1 MTRIELDQYKNSII
15 HGNCLEWLSKFPD
28 QSFDLAI
35 MDPPYNLS
43 SGGNWKWDNSIIL
56 KGMGGN
62 WNKVMETWDSMP
74 IADYF
79 SFSLAWLTEI
89 KRLVKPEGSL
99 WIHGTYHN
107 IGIINF
113 CMQILELEIIN
124 EVIWFKRN
132 SFPNLSCRRLT
143 ASHET
148 ILWGH
153 TGRKKRNYRFNYEE
167 VKNKAYPEDMIKVL
181 GTQLRTIWDIP
192 NNKTRDE
199 LKYGKHP
206 TQKPERLISRLMDVS
221 APDSGIVLVPFAGSG
236 TECVVAKKRK
246 LDYIG
251 IEQEEEYVNIANKR
265 LAAVTNRENW
275 LL

>member
-1 MTRIELDQYKNSII
+1 MYYHISFPII
-15 HGNCLEWLSKFPD
+15 
-28 QSFDLAI
+28 I
-35 MDPPYNLS
+35 
-43 SGGNWKWDNSIIL
+43 
-56 KGMGGN
+56 
-62 WNKVMETWDSMP
+62 
-74 IADYF
+74 
-79 SFSLAWLTEI
+79 SFS
-89 KRLVKPEGSL
+89 
-99 WIHGTYHN
+99 GTR
-107 IGIINF
+107 
-113 CMQILELEIIN
+113 C
-124 EVIWFKRN
+124 
-132 SFPNLSCRRLT
+132 
-143 ASHET
+143 
-148 ILWGH
+148 
-153 TGRKKRNYRFNYEE
+153 GRKKRNYRFNYEE